1 MSKKIKIEMDED
13 DITSLT
19 TKMASTNIKF
29 IDQDV
34 DIILYNTTV
43 LTLILKSTQS
53 KIQLNSFRMNNID
66 ILKLNDLI
74 NRKISK
80 IDIKCDNEIELDNGE
95 LIDVIFHLYFEYIDK
110 NTAKIFFENSV
121 GQLIYDISIS
131 NLTMNNILR
140 KIFFHK
146 LNWYKD
152 NIEMLCNNADEY
164 SYSDTLFDIDENHS
178 IFDMNED
185 AEEDADENVIINK
198 KYDIIQN
205 RLNLIFDK
213 LYQYY
218 KFVPNLEEKCKNYEV
233 KTKKREKQTTK
244 RHADNSDEDD

>member
-34 DIILYNTTV
+34 DVILDGDMLMLV
-43 LTLILKSTQS
+43 LKSSQS
-53 KIQLNSFRMNNID
+53 KIRLNQFDMNNVD
-66 ILKLNDLI
+66 ILKLDNLI
-74 NRKISK
+74 NQKISQ
-80 IDIKCDNEIELDNGE
+80 IHIICDNDIGYDSLNFDLSFHYIKN
-95 LIDVIFHLYFEYIDK
+95 ISTIFYV
-110 NTAKIFFENSV
+110 NSV
-121 GQLIYDISIS
+121 GNVIYDITIS
-131 NLTMNNILR
+131 DLTMKNILR

-146 LNWYKD
+146 LKWYKD
-152 NIEMLCNNADEY
+152 NIEKLCNNVDQY
-164 SYSDTLFDIDENHS
+164 MYDKTFDINKDLDEHEN
-178 IFDMNED
+178 
-185 AEEDADENVIINK
+185 EEDYKDELEVVV
-198 KYDIIQN
+198 QN